1 MGNAS
6 SGLMRLRPV
15 TFRYKPEH
23 ADGQCRLQYGL
34 IAEEVAQI
42 YPDLVQ
48 YDPNTGQPHTIS
60 YHLINAMLLNE
71 VQKQHRQV
79 LDQRQEISAL
89 KEQNKELM
97 ALKEQMKELTGLKE
111 QNEQL
116 SARVSR
122 MEPQLS
128 RLATGIGSQ
137 TLDYGRLSRLQAR
150 TDQLTRPHNV
160 VELRK

>member
-116 SARVSR
+116 SARVS
-122 MEPQLS
+122 
-128 RLATGIGSQ
+128 
-137 TLDYGRLSRLQAR
+137 
-150 TDQLTRPHNV
+150 
-160 VELRK
+160 